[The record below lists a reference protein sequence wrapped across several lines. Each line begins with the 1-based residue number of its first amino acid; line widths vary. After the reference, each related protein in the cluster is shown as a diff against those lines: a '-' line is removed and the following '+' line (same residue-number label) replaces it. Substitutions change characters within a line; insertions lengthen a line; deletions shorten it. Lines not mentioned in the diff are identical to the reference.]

1 MQDVY
6 KNIKEYKAFI
16 DYSNDMQDVYKNIK
30 EYNLGKKL
38 KVSIVFDD
46 IINNQKLNPV
56 VTELFIRGGKLNISI
71 VFITKNI
78 TTFTKKIIDFL
89 RDYFYFYYLKLS
101 TKQKVEKDLKLKIL
115 TPKQILQRL
124 PTALAQV
131 KAGNN
136 SESL

>member
-78 TTFTKKIIDFL
+78 TTFTKKIIDIL
-89 RDYFYFYYLKLS
+89 RDYFYFYYLKLT
-101 TKQKVEKDLKLKIL
+101 TKQKVEKDLKY
-115 TPKQILQRL
+115 
-124 PTALAQV
+124 
-131 KAGNN
+131 
-136 SESL
+136 